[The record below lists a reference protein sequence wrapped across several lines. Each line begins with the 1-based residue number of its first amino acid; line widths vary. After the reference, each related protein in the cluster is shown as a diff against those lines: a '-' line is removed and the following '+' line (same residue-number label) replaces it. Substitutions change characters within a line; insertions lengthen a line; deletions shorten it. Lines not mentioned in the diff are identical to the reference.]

1 MRKQI
6 CAVLALVALV
16 LSVTRPAGAVPPGF
30 TLKFDGNGEGEVV
43 FTGAKHTGKGMH
55 CSNCHMEIF
64 YVSRSA
70 PITRAD
76 HKRRNF
82 CFACHDGKAAF
93 APRSNCDRCHVEP
106 DVLPTD
112 VPTGQAPPAEAPATT
127 TTQ

>member
-1 MRKQI
+1 MSR
-6 CAVLALVALV
+6 LAAALAILV
-16 LSVTRPAGAVPPGF
+16 LSVGLAGRATAVPPGF
-30 TLKFDGNGEGEVV
+30 TIEFDGNGEGKVTFE
-43 FTGAKHTGKGMH
+43 GAKHTGKGMH

-112 VPTGQAPPAEAPATT
+112 VPTGQEPPAEAPPATT
-127 TTQ
+127 TQ